1 MGEKEAE
8 KRLQKKQR
16 RNKGKEEIERQLREI
31 EERRD
36 TNGKK

>member
-1 MGEKEAE
+1 VGEKEAE